1 MDVMPGTSAARA
13 GLQPTERDAR
23 GRLRLGDVIKAVD
36 GEPIRTSGDLMIALE
51 TRKVGEEV
59 RLTLDRRGREV
70 DVAVRLGEPSRGRS

>member
-1 MDVMPGTSAARA
+1 MRFAAMPVTRRQIVDAIRA
-13 GLQPTERDAR
+13 
-23 GRLRLGDVIKAVD
+23 LGV
-36 GEPIRTSGDLMIALE
+36 RSGDLMIALE